1 MSSLLTNSLLDSKIA
16 AEASSAVGGITSGAD
31 ARDSDPSVVV
41 KTLSGGRRRRKSSKV
56 KKSKAR
62 NSNKKRRTNS
72 RRSSRSYRRPLF
84 LL

>member
-1 MSSLLTNSLLDSKIA
+1 MSSLSTNFTDSKIA
-16 AEASSAVGGITSGAD
+16 EAASSAVGLTTSGD
-31 ARDSDPSVVV
+31 MARHSDPTVVV
-41 KTLSGGRRRRKSSKV
+41 HGGRRRRKSSKKSKKA

-62 NSNKKRRTNS
+62 KSNKK

>member
-16 AEASSAVGGITSGAD
+16 TGASSAVGDITSGD
-31 ARDSDPSVVV
+31 VARASDPTVTVR
-41 KTLSGGRRRRKSSKV
+41 TLSGGRRRRKSSKKSKKA

-62 NSNKKRRTNS
+62 KSNKKR
-72 RRSSRSYRRPLF
+72 RSYRRPLF